1 MINKNIS
8 VWRGDQNPPTE
19 YHLWLKEGKLFAKI
33 NADWEQISGEDI
45 PLASNTVDGLMSA
58 ADKVKVDNYPEQ
70 FVLDLGILN
79 SQLEGEIIA
88 AKSEVAGNRNISFI
102 RFKVQGHDKLKT
114 ILIMQWPNGINETAQ
129 IMCVDKAQWR
139 RNVTGATGVEGAPT
153 NAYPWERTAPH
164 SIDYDG
170 QRRIIQLKDYENQTV
185 SQEVELPLASDTVD
199 GLLAASDF
207 TSLKDN
213 TTKIQS
219 IWKGNPALVSPSIF
233 FSWNILNQNGTRVES
248 SSSYNIT
255 YEKGYKAN
263 FTGGWRWVQ
272 TEGKKNPTRTDGSW
286 GTVLLASNTDSAPLS
301 IKNITTNTTISQNL
315 YAPKLGLMVSG
326 SNVTPASG
334 EDKTTTSASITF
346 KDRLYYGVVSSSTPT
361 ESDIKQLINELVSSR
376 TKTISNITANQYYC
390 YAYPQSLGAL
400 TKITQDGAT
409 PVLGAFT
416 QKTLT
421 ITNAAGLSVALY
433 VYVSNNPGAFTNNEL
448 KFE

>member
-19 YHLWLKEGKLFAKI
+19 YHLWLNSEGKLLAKI
-33 NADWEQISGEDI
+33 NEQWEQISGEDI
-45 PLASNTVDGLMSA
+45 
-58 ADKVKVDNYPEQ
+58 
-70 FVLDLGILN
+70 
-79 SQLEGEIIA
+79 
-88 AKSEVAGNRNISFI
+88 
-102 RFKVQGHDKLKT
+102 
-114 ILIMQWPNGINETAQ
+114 
-129 IMCVDKAQWR
+129 
-139 RNVTGATGVEGAPT
+139 
-153 NAYPWERTAPH
+153 
-164 SIDYDG
+164 
-170 QRRIIQLKDYENQTV
+170 
-185 SQEVELPLASDTVD
+185 PLASDTVD

-263 FTGGWRWVQ
+263 FTGGWKWIQ
-272 TEGKKNPTRTDGSW
+272 AEGKKNPTRTDGSW
-286 GTVLLASNTDSAPLS
+286 GTILPSSNNESGPLS

-326 SNVTPASG
+326 SNVAPASG
-334 EDKTTTSASITF
+334 EDKTTVSASVTF
-346 KDRLYYGVVSSSTPT
+346 KDRLYYGVVSSSTLN
-361 ESDIKQLINELVSSR
+361 EAAIKALTNELVSSR
-376 TKTISNITANQYYC
+376 AKTVSNITTSQYYC

>member
-19 YHLWLKEGKLFAKI
+19 YHLWLNSEGKLLAKI
-33 NADWEQISGEDI
+33 NEQWEQISGEDI
-45 PLASNTVDGLMSA
+45 
-58 ADKVKVDNYPEQ
+58 
-70 FVLDLGILN
+70 
-79 SQLEGEIIA
+79 
-88 AKSEVAGNRNISFI
+88 
-102 RFKVQGHDKLKT
+102 
-114 ILIMQWPNGINETAQ
+114 
-129 IMCVDKAQWR
+129 
-139 RNVTGATGVEGAPT
+139 
-153 NAYPWERTAPH
+153 
-164 SIDYDG
+164 
-170 QRRIIQLKDYENQTV
+170 
-185 SQEVELPLASDTVD
+185 PLASDTVD

-219 IWKGNPALVSPSIF
+219 IWEGNPALVSPSLH

-248 SSSYNIT
+248 SSLYNIT

-263 FTGGWRWVQ
+263 FTGGWKWIQ
-272 TEGKKNPTRTDGSW
+272 AEGKKNPTRTDGSW
-286 GTVLLASNTDSAPLS
+286 GTILPSSNNESGPLS

-326 SNVTPASG
+326 SSVAPASG
-334 EDKTTTSASITF
+334 EDKTTVSASVTF
-346 KDRLYYGVVSSSTPT
+346 KDRLYYGVVSSSTPN
-361 ESDIKQLINELVSSR
+361 EAAIKALTNELVSSR
-376 TKTISNITANQYYC
+376 TKTISNITTNQYYC

>member
-8 VWRGDQNPPTE
+8 VWRGNQNPPTE
-19 YHLWLKEGKLFAKI
+19 YHLWLNSEGKLLAKI
-33 NADWEQISGEDI
+33 NEQWKQISGSDI
-45 PLASNTVDGLMSA
+45 
-58 ADKVKVDNYPEQ
+58 
-70 FVLDLGILN
+70 
-79 SQLEGEIIA
+79 
-88 AKSEVAGNRNISFI
+88 
-102 RFKVQGHDKLKT
+102 
-114 ILIMQWPNGINETAQ
+114 
-129 IMCVDKAQWR
+129 
-139 RNVTGATGVEGAPT
+139 
-153 NAYPWERTAPH
+153 
-164 SIDYDG
+164 
-170 QRRIIQLKDYENQTV
+170 
-185 SQEVELPLASDTVD
+185 PLASDTVD

-219 IWKGNPALVSPSIF
+219 IWEGNPALVSPTISVI
-233 FSWNILNQNGTRVES
+233 WHILDQNGSRITTNS
-248 SSSYNIT
+248 SNSIT
-255 YEKGYKAN
+255 YEKGYKAK
-263 FTGGWRWVQ
+263 FTGTWKW
-272 TEGKKNPTRTDGSW
+272 TSEEGKKNPTRTDGSW
-286 GTVLLASNTDSAPLS
+286 GTILPSSGNASGLLTLD
-301 IKNITTNTTISQNL
+301 NITTNTTISQNL

-334 EDKTTTSASITF
+334 EDKTTASVSVTF

-361 ESDIKQLINELVSSR
+361 ESNIKALTNELVSSR
-376 TKTISNITANQYYC
+376 VKTVSNITASQYYC

-433 VYVSNNPGAFTNNEL
+433 VYISNNPGAFTNNEL

>member
-19 YHLWLKEGKLFAKI
+19 YHLWLNSEGKLLAKI
-33 NADWEQISGEDI
+33 NEQWEQISGDDI
-45 PLASNTVDGLMSA
+45 
-58 ADKVKVDNYPEQ
+58 
-70 FVLDLGILN
+70 
-79 SQLEGEIIA
+79 
-88 AKSEVAGNRNISFI
+88 
-102 RFKVQGHDKLKT
+102 
-114 ILIMQWPNGINETAQ
+114 
-129 IMCVDKAQWR
+129 
-139 RNVTGATGVEGAPT
+139 
-153 NAYPWERTAPH
+153 
-164 SIDYDG
+164 
-170 QRRIIQLKDYENQTV
+170 
-185 SQEVELPLASDTVD
+185 PLASDTVD

-263 FTGGWRWVQ
+263 FTGTWKW
-272 TEGKKNPTRTDGSW
+272 TEAEGKKNPTRTDGSW
-286 GTVLLASNTDSAPLS
+286 GATLLASNNDSGLLT

-326 SNVTPASG
+326 SNVAPASG
-334 EDKTTTSASITF
+334 EDKTTASASITF
-346 KDRLYYGVVSSSTPT
+346 KDRLYYGTVPSSTPN
-361 ESDIKQLINELVSSR
+361 EAAIKALTNELVSSR
-376 TKTISNITANQYYC
+376 TKTISNITTNQYYC

>member
-19 YHLWLKEGKLFAKI
+19 YHLWLNSEGKLLAKI
-33 NADWEQISGEDI
+33 NEQWKQISGEDI
-45 PLASNTVDGLMSA
+45 
-58 ADKVKVDNYPEQ
+58 
-70 FVLDLGILN
+70 
-79 SQLEGEIIA
+79 
-88 AKSEVAGNRNISFI
+88 
-102 RFKVQGHDKLKT
+102 
-114 ILIMQWPNGINETAQ
+114 
-129 IMCVDKAQWR
+129 
-139 RNVTGATGVEGAPT
+139 
-153 NAYPWERTAPH
+153 
-164 SIDYDG
+164 
-170 QRRIIQLKDYENQTV
+170 
-185 SQEVELPLASDTVD
+185 PLASDTVD

-207 TSLKDN
+207 ISLKDN

-263 FTGGWRWVQ
+263 FTGTWKWIEV
-272 TEGKKNPTRTDGSW
+272 EGKKNPTRTDGSW
-286 GTVLLASNTDSAPLS
+286 GTILPSSNVEPGPLT

-334 EDKTTTSASITF
+334 EDKTTASASITF

-361 ESDIKQLINELVSSR
+361 ESNIKALTSELVSNR
-376 TKTISNITANQYYC
+376 AKTISNITASQYYC

>member
-19 YHLWLKEGKLFAKI
+19 YHLWLNSEGKLLAKI
-33 NADWEQISGEDI
+33 NEQWEQISGEDI
-45 PLASNTVDGLMSA
+45 
-58 ADKVKVDNYPEQ
+58 
-70 FVLDLGILN
+70 
-79 SQLEGEIIA
+79 
-88 AKSEVAGNRNISFI
+88 
-102 RFKVQGHDKLKT
+102 
-114 ILIMQWPNGINETAQ
+114 
-129 IMCVDKAQWR
+129 
-139 RNVTGATGVEGAPT
+139 
-153 NAYPWERTAPH
+153 
-164 SIDYDG
+164 
-170 QRRIIQLKDYENQTV
+170 
-185 SQEVELPLASDTVD
+185 PLASDTVD

-219 IWKGNPALVSPSIF
+219 IWKGNPTLVSPSIF

-263 FTGGWRWVQ
+263 FTGSWKWIEA
-272 TEGKKNPTRTDGSW
+272 EGKKNPTRTDGSW

-326 SNVTPASG
+326 SSVAPASG
-334 EDKTTTSASITF
+334 EDKTTVSASVTF

-361 ESDIKQLINELVSSR
+361 ESDIKALTNELVSSR
-376 TKTISNITANQYYC
+376 TKTISNITASQYYC